1 MAKIYTFC
9 RIVPV
14 ALITC
19 LLFSTPI
26 TDARQ
31 KGLLVEYLGNNP
43 KLPTIGIVTTGGTI
57 AEKLD
62 KKTGKVIPA
71 VTGQDLIDAVPCLLK
86 RANIRLV
93 HFSLIDSSHMSV
105 ELWAKLSRVV
115 NDLLN
120 DQKIRGVV
128 VVHGTDTMA
137 QGAYFLDLTTKS
149 QKPVVFTGAMRD
161 ASEISPD
168 GPANLC
174 FALKQATIKQP
185 KNWGVTLTL
194 NQLINE
200 ARSVRKIDTINLQPF
215 NSGYKGYL
223 GYVTESEVFIY
234 HDRMRRLFFKL
245 PKTLPKVP
253 LIVAYPGDDGAFVR
267 QAVKNGVKGIVV
279 EAFGAGNVNVS
290 TAKAIQ
296 EALNQGIIVVI
307 STQVPHG
314 PVLPI
319 YGDIGG
325 AESLQKQGAILAG
338 DLLGPKARL
347 LLMLAIGNFGND
359 HDKLV
364 RIFKEANPITR

>member
-1 MAKIYTFC
+1 MDKSYTLY
-9 RIVPV
+9 RIVSIT
-14 ALITC
+14 LITTF
-19 LLFSTPI
+19 LFSI
-26 TDARQ
+26 SIANARQ
-31 KGLLVEYLGNNP
+31 QTYLIEYLSHNP
-43 KLPTIGIVTTGGTI
+43 TLPTIGIVTTGGTI
-57 AEKLD
+57 AEKLNL
-62 KKTGKVIPA
+62 KTGR
-71 VTGQDLIDAVPCLLK
+71 VTPIVSGQDLVDAVPCLLK
-86 RANIRLV
+86 QANIRLI

-115 NDLLN
+115 NGLLDDPN
-120 DQKIRGVV
+120 INGVI

-161 ASEISPD
+161 SSEVSPD

-174 FALKQATIKQP
+174 FALKQAMIKQP

-223 GYVTESEVFIY
+223 GYVTEKEVFIY
-234 HDRMRRLFFKL
+234 HDRLKRLFFKL
-245 PKTLPKVP
+245 PKRLPNVP
-253 LIVAYPGDDGAFVR
+253 LIVVYPGDDGQFIR
-267 QAVKNGVKGIVV
+267 QAIKEGAQGIVV
-279 EAFGAGNVNVS
+279 EAYGAGNVNVA

-296 EALNQGIIVVI
+296 KALDKGIVVVI

-319 YGDIGG
+319 YGDVGG
-325 AESLQKQGAILAG
+325 AERLQKQGVILAG

-347 LLMLAIGNFGND
+347 LLMLAIGNYGND
-359 HDKLV
+359 HDKLAH
-364 RIFKEANPITR
+364 IFKEANPMTR